1 MGKRKIIVCPFEEI
15 FLMVNEIELGE
26 FRAKLILYD
35 LIFDHH
41 RLFNET
47 HLYMIYCKSLNFII
61 IFNKKNILELTDD
74 FRKMI
79 SSLFFV
85 KMFISMDEFIN
96 EEHWP
101 ITKLVMSD
109 ISSSHQNKQT

>member
-15 FLMVNEIELGE
+15 FLMVNEIELLNT

-61 IFNKKNILELTDD
+61 IIIVIKRIFWK
-74 FRKMI
+74 
-79 SSLFFV
+79 
-85 KMFISMDEFIN
+85 
-96 EEHWP
+96 
-101 ITKLVMSD
+101 
-109 ISSSHQNKQT
+109 